1 MFFAIIP
8 LATSALFAWLA
19 LECEAP
25 PLYWASAFFVGI
37 SGMFFLAQYLV
48 DRQDRGQTSPVD
60 E

>member
-48 DRQDRGQTSPVD
+48 DRENKETTSSVDR
-60 E
+60 